1 MLLSVGFSR
10 GCITPKDNVSI
21 YNLDGQSRN
30 SKDILD
36 DLYVNT
42 IVLESDERLL
52 LFISLDI
59 IWVDYKFTKRIK
71 DRLYSEIGISDSNIL
86 ICATHSHS
94 TPQIAYHVNNEAR
107 PDKSYIDLIINIVCE
122 RSIFSFNNRVSA
134 KARYSSFS
142 TNLSVNRRKEV
153 IDIYRLKKFS
163 FEKKIANRPNLDG
176 PLDDSL
182 SILAFYSFSGHI
194 ICALI
199 NFACHPTMNR
209 RNSVSSDFPGQ
220 LNKILMDN
228 FGDNFVSCFMQGFS
242 GNVKALSIVN
252 SKFSIKKPFKS
263 IIELLFDPIKFK
275 KDMDITEIQNYSKS
289 LFNKINWDFE
299 WKNINPKFSSNN
311 ILLT

>member
-182 SILAFYSFSGHI
+182 SILAFYS
-194 ICALI
+194 
-199 NFACHPTMNR
+199 
-209 RNSVSSDFPGQ
+209 
-220 LNKILMDN
+220 
-228 FGDNFVSCFMQGFS
+228 
-242 GNVKALSIVN
+242 
-252 SKFSIKKPFKS
+252 
-263 IIELLFDPIKFK
+263 
-275 KDMDITEIQNYSKS
+275 
-289 LFNKINWDFE
+289 
-299 WKNINPKFSSNN
+299 
-311 ILLT
+311 